1 MTSDEKSKKEQHD
14 LTVDMLLRKKLYMP
28 GLHILARCALGILL
42 LIAIVLRVSLY
53 RVVSSDYT
61 FFLSQWYDFIQ
72 TQIVNL
78 AYVAFAVLVI
88 TVITTAD
95 LILTLYPNIRKKQPF
110 KQVHENFPIFL
121 QYASHNFLL
130 L

>member
-1 MTSDEKSKKEQHD
+1 
-14 LTVDMLLRKKLYMP
+14 MLLRKKLYIP
-28 GLHILARCALGILL
+28 GFQILVNCALAILL

-53 RVVSSDYT
+53 HVVTTDYT

-78 AYVAFAVLVI
+78 AYVAFAVMVI

-95 LILTLYPNIRKKQPF
+95 LILTLYPNIRKKAAIQ
-110 KQVHENFPIFL
+110 
-121 QYASHNFLL
+121 ASS
-130 L
+130 